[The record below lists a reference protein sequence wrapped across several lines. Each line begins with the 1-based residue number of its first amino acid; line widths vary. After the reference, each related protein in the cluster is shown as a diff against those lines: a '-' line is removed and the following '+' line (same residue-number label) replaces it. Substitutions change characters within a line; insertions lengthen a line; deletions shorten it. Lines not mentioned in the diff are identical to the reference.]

1 MNVLITWEDVLFFM
15 CGSFDFYCVDVFMN
29 EIIDLCLDVY
39 ILYEDAI
46 FNLCSNNDFQSVFF
60 IKKN

>member
-1 MNVLITWEDVLFFM
+1 MFCFLCAE
-15 CGSFDFYCVDVFMN
+15 VFMN